1 MKTST
6 KLLLIG
12 IFCMFS
18 GMVSVQAQAPA
29 TVTVTTSGGPA
40 TLPQDV
46 FPTVD
51 LVTKGTTVPYLVY
64 PDIALNP
71 TWVAGAD
78 AKNTTG
84 IVSTWTWTISG
95 TIGTTASTIH
105 YMELPIT
112 GAVGTAGTITV
123 QEKSAATCTGSN
135 SVMNLKVVAAPNV
148 TSGAVAATSIC
159 QSGTNG
165 SLGVAFPQYSA
176 VAVIDASVTTPT
188 VMVKAT
194 LTFTPLSGPATDLF
208 VDKVLNVDAVGNI
221 SNTDLGTALGVGVFN
236 SWGTYNLKI
245 TAVSDKIS
253 RKDVTAAKGYFTL
266 TTPTT
271 AVFSLFKA
279 PTTGPIYHLPN

>member
-1 MKTST
+1 MKTKS
-6 KLLLIG
+6 KLLLLVAIS
-12 IFCMFS
+12 MFS
-18 GMVSVQAQAPA
+18 GIMTLQAQAPA
-29 TVTVTTSGGPA
+29 TVDVTTSGGPV

-51 LVTKGTTVPYLVY
+51 LVTKGTTVPYLVF
-64 PDIALNP
+64 PDAALNP
-71 TWVAGAD
+71 TWSVGTD

-84 IVSTWTWTISG
+84 IVSTWAWSISG
-95 TIGTTASTIH
+95 SIGSTSSTIH

-112 GAVGTAGTITV
+112 GAVGAAGTIAV
-123 QEKSAATCTGSN
+123 QEKSATACSGTTTT
-135 SVMNLKVVAAPNV
+135 MNVKVVAAPNI
-148 TSGAVAATSIC
+148 TSGSVSGTSIC

-176 VAVIDASVTTPT
+176 VAVTDASITTPT
-188 VMVKAT
+188 VTVKAT
-194 LTFTPLSGPATDLF
+194 LTFTPLSGVATDLF
-208 VDKVLNVDAVGNI
+208 VDKILSMDAVGNI
-221 SNTDLGTALGVGVFN
+221 SNVDLATALGVGVFN

-253 RKDVTAAKGYFTL
+253 RKDVTAAKGFFTL

-271 AVFSLFKA
+271 AVFSLLKT